1 MKKEYKIGIGIVLSA
16 SIIALFIRIYT
27 QKGGFSGLTI
37 ANKSKALQD
46 IFATFRSNN
55 APVTTSDYNAEIGYV
70 DYSHK
75 SPYGIILSRFQDDG
89 KLIIIKTYNNE
100 TYNGTWSSDGK
111 LNVQNVGLIN
121 EGNIYNSTVALSAML
136 T

>member
-1 MKKEYKIGIGIVLSA
+1 MKQGYKIGIGVALSA
-16 SIIALFIRIYT
+16 TIIALFIRIYT
-27 QKGGFSGLTI
+27 QKGGFSGLSI
-37 ANKSKALQD
+37 SNKSKALQD
-46 IFATFRSNN
+46 IFATFRSND
-55 APVTTSDYNAEIGYV
+55 APITTSAYNSPIGYI

-89 KLIIIKTYNNE
+89 KLIIVKTYNNE